1 MYYSKL
7 NKIIDAYDIFKIST
21 FKQLQLRYQV
31 RFYIAEKGFLS
42 AVIYIYIYFFLA
54 CAWKNQL
61 TSQPGLEY

>member
-42 AVIYIYIYFFLA
+42 AVIYIYFFFGLCLEKSIDESTWFGVLA
-54 CAWKNQL
+54 
-61 TSQPGLEY
+61 

>member
-42 AVIYIYIYFFLA
+42 AVIYIYFFLA